1 MYIDDDEDDK
11 TVFMPLDPSKQK
23 TQPQP
28 SSDIEISPSLAFAKL
43 SQFDYLA
50 GPNKLVEYA
59 SELFALHYEITN
71 GSFQSHVEQLRL
83 SLNDALTKF
92 TLRSQQN
99 GVSDKSLRSARYIIC
114 TFIDESV
121 LSTEWGRSS
130 DWSRQSMLSTNF
142 NESWGGEVF
151 YKIRLYSLEHLSEFI
166 DVFELC
172 YICLCLGFKGQY
184 ATNPNGQ
191 MVMDRIKRESF
202 QVIQEYRG
210 HSDTAGLS
218 PSWESDYEKKKP
230 LRQKNSLWL
239 VSIISIAVLICIY
252 GALSIFLNSTITPVY
267 NQVEKQEQSV
277 STQANNTLQLE
288 PHLREFAQEHK
299 LSQPIRIIG

>member
-11 TVFMPLDPSKQK
+11 TVFMPLDPSKQ
-23 TQPQP
+23 QPQQP

-71 GSFQSHVEQLRL
+71 GSFQAHVEQLRL

-99 GVSDKSLRSARYIIC
+99 GISDKSLRSARYIIC

-121 LSTEWGRSS
+121 MSTEWGRSS

-230 LRQKNSLWL
+230 IRQKNSLWL

-267 NQVEKQEQSV
+267 NQVEKQEQSI
-277 STQANNTLQLE
+277 STQISNMQSSQTILPDALE
-288 PHLREFAQEHK
+288 QNILHQQK
-299 LSQPIRIIG
+299 NIVG